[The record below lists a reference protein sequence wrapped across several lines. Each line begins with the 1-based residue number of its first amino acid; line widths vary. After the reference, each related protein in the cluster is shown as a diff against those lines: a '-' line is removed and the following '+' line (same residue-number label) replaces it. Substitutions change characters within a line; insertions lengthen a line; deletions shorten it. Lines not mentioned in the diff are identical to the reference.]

1 MASCYYYCSY
11 PASSFDPTD
20 LDTEQWAQTGRYYC
34 TALAPTHSVCQ
45 GQTHLAVALH
55 ADMNT
60 DDAAHLFSQHSVGPR
75 RQAGLPHH
83 APLWRLCAVA
93 GAPVL
98 SCPPPNP
105 NPNPKLGPML
115 LCWASSD
122 DLAGRRRPAASPRW
136 VRFSS
141 SDFHAGSCNID
152 DVIATLITFNSQA
165 NESEQLFNRSQPVRR
180 DQT

>member
-1 MASCYYYCSY
+1 MLHTY
-11 PASSFDPTD
+11 FHN
-20 LDTEQWAQTGRYYC
+20 
-34 TALAPTHSVCQ
+34 TALDLGAKQVCLTTHHS
-45 GQTHLAVALH
+45 GGFAL
-55 ADMNT
+55 
-60 DDAAHLFSQHSVGPR
+60 
-75 RQAGLPHH
+75 
-83 APLWRLCAVA
+83 W
-93 GAPVL
+93 PVL
-98 SCPPPNP
+98 QCYRAPPPNP